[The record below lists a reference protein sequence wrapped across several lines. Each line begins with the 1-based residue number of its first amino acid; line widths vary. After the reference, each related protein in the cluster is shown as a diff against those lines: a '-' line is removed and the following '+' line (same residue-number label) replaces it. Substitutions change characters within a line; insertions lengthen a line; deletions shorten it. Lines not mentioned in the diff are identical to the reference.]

1 MIRSYLV
8 LILIHVF
15 LAGFCGFVHAG
26 EIIDMAGR
34 KVTVPDVIRSV
45 YCASPPATCMVYA
58 VAPDLVAGLNYA
70 CRTEERKYMSPRM
83 QNLPVVG
90 GWFGQ
95 GQTPNLETL
104 MQVCPDIILVRQ
116 SKHSAAGDKIQQ
128 TLAPLGIP
136 IVFIR
141 IDTLADYPKVLEF
154 LGKLLNREQRT
165 HALVQYA
172 GETLSALDTIRAVLA
187 DGEKISIYY
196 AEGLDG
202 ASTECSASVH
212 AELIPLCGGKNV
224 HFCGIK
230 EGFGMEKISVE
241 QVIRYDPQVILVR
254 EPAFYD
260 RVYKDPR
267 WQNIRAVY
275 DHRVFLIPRSP
286 FNWFDRPPSF
296 MRLLGARW
304 LMNRL
309 YPDKYPVEMIAE
321 TQGFYRLFLHTSLDR
336 KAALEILYP

>member
-1 MIRSYLV
+1 MIRSYL
-8 LILIHVF
+8 ILISVL
-15 LAGFCGFVHAG
+15 LAGLCGVVHAG

-34 KVTVPDVIRSV
+34 NVTVPDVIRSV
-45 YCASPPATCMVYA
+45 FSASPPATCMVHA

-70 CRTEERKYMSPRM
+70 CRIEERKYMPPRM
-83 QNLPVVG
+83 QRLPVVG

-104 MQVCPDIILVRQ
+104 MQVGPDIILVRQ
-116 SKHSAAGDKIQQ
+116 SKTSASGDKIEK

-141 IDTLADYPKVLEF
+141 IDTLADYPKVFEF
-154 LGKLLNREQRT
+154 LGKLFNREQRA
-165 HALVQYA
+165 HALGQYA
-172 GETLSALDTIRAVLA
+172 RETLSALSAIRAVLA
-187 DGEKISIYY
+187 DGEKIPIYY
-196 AEGLDG
+196 AEGMDG

-224 HFCGIK
+224 HVFGIK

-267 WQNIRAVY
+267 WRNIRAVY
-275 DHRVFLIPRSP
+275 DNRVFLIPRAP

-309 YPDKYPVEMIAE
+309 YPDKYPVEMIEE
-321 TQGFYRLFLHTSLDR
+321 TRAFYRLFLNTSLDR
-336 KAALEILYP
+336 KAAGEILHP